1 MNAHLKFYLKIK
13 NKKIAYTLAL
23 LTWNPSSVSS
33 SDMICKISNS
43 MDIYSNFQNIV
54 HNNVIGVF
62 LLVLFWFIININLLF
77 IINKLHTSIIMKWF
91 MNFATL
97 LLT

>member
-1 MNAHLKFYLKIK
+1 
-13 NKKIAYTLAL
+13 
-23 LTWNPSSVSS
+23 
-33 SDMICKISNS
+33 MICKISNS

-77 IINKLHTSIIMKWF
+77 IINKLHTSIIMK
-91 MNFATL
+91 
-97 LLT
+97 